1 MPHIPQWIYIVFFAF
16 STIVMIFLFRHDWN
30 RLAKLYRTQEAPP
43 QNFSRMQSG
52 SVGLVYY
59 KGTLNVGTTPQGIYL
74 SIFFLFSFGL
84 TPLLIPW
91 SAIKKIEPANELF
104 IIKRFRLY
112 LNSPKITLILSRDI
126 LEPAKEFLATQGFE
140 WI

>member
-1 MPHIPQWIYIVFFAF
+1 MPHTPQWIYIVFFVF
-16 STIVMIFLFRHDWN
+16 STIVMIFVFRHDWN
-30 RLAKLYRTQEAPP
+30 RLAKLYSTQEAPP

-59 KGTLNVGTTPQGIYL
+59 KATLNVGITPQGIYL
-74 SIFFLFSFGL
+74 SIFPLFSFGL

-91 SAIKKIEPANELF
+91 SAIRKIEPANQLF
-104 IIKRFRLY
+104 IERFRLY
-112 LNSPKITLILSRDI
+112 LSSPKVTLILNKDI
-126 LEPAKEFLATQGFE
+126 LESGKEFLASQGFE

>member
-1 MPHIPQWIYIVFFAF
+1 MPHTPQWIYIVFWTF
-16 STIVMIFLFRHDWN
+16 STIVMIFVFRHDWN
-30 RLAKLYRTQEAPP
+30 RLAKLYSTQEAQP

-59 KGTLNVGTTPQGIYL
+59 KGTLNVGTNSQGIYL
-74 SIFFLFSFGL
+74 SIFPLFSFGL

-91 SAIKKIEPANELF
+91 SAISKIEPANQLF
-104 IIKRFRLY
+104 IERFRLY
-112 LNSPKITLILSRDI
+112 LGSPKVKLILSKDI
-126 LEPAKEFLATQGFE
+126 LEPAKEFLATKGFE

>member
-1 MPHIPQWIYIVFFAF
+1 
-16 STIVMIFLFRHDWN
+16 MIFLFRHDWN
-30 RLAKLYRTQEAPP
+30 RLAKLCRTQEAPP

-59 KGTLNVGTTPQGIYL
+59 KATLNVGIIPQEIYL
-74 SIFFLFSFGL
+74 SIFPLFRFGL

-91 SAIKKIEPANELF
+91 SAIRKIEPANQLF
-104 IIKRFRLY
+104 IKRFRLY
-112 LNSPKITLILSRDI
+112 VSSPKVKLILGNDI
-126 LEPAKEFLATQGFE
+126 LESGKEFLASQGFE

>member
-1 MPHIPQWIYIVFFAF
+1 MPHTPQWIYTVCLTF

-30 RLAKLYRTQEAPP
+30 RLAKLYRTKEAPP

-52 SVGLVYY
+52 SVGLVHY
-59 KGTLNVGTTPQGIYL
+59 KGTLNVGITPQGIYL
-74 SIFFLFSFGL
+74 SIFPLFTLGL
-84 TPLLIPW
+84 PPLLIPW
-91 SAIKKIEPANELF
+91 SAIRKIEPANQLF
-104 IIKRFRLY
+104 IERFRLF
-112 LNSPKITLILSRDI
+112 LSSPKVKLILSKDI

>member
-1 MPHIPQWIYIVFFAF
+1 MPHNPQWIYIVFLPFGM
-16 STIVMIFLFRHDWN
+16 IVMIFLFRHDWN

-43 QNFSRMQSG
+43 LNFSRMRSG

-59 KGTLNVGTTPQGIYL
+59 KGTLNVGTNPQGIYL
-74 SIFFLFSFGL
+74 SIFPLFSFGL

-91 SAIKKIEPANELF
+91 SAIRKIEPANQLF
-104 IIKRFRLY
+104 IQRFRLY
-112 LNSPKITLILSRDI
+112 LSSPKVTLILNKDI
-126 LEPAKEFLATQGFE
+126 LEPGKEFLATQGFE

>member
-1 MPHIPQWIYIVFFAF
+1 MPHTPQWIYIVFFAF

-43 QNFSRMQSG
+43 QNFSWMQSG

-59 KGTLNVGTTPQGIYL
+59 KGTLNVGVTPQGIYL
-74 SIFFLFSFGL
+74 SIFPLFSFGL

-91 SAIKKIEPANELF
+91 SAIRKIEPANQLF
-104 IIKRFRLY
+104 IKRFRLY
-112 LNSPKITLILSRDI
+112 LSSPKVILILSRDI
-126 LEPAKEFLATQGFE
+126 LSPAKEFLATQGFE

>member
-1 MPHIPQWIYIVFFAF
+1 MPHTPQWINIVSFALGAIVVIF
-16 STIVMIFLFRHDWN
+16 SFRHDWN

-43 QNFSRMQSG
+43 QNFFRMQSG
-52 SVGLVYY
+52 CVGLVDY
-59 KGTLNVGTTPQGIYL
+59 KGTLNVGITPQGIYL

-91 SAIKKIEPANELF
+91 SAIRKIEPANQLF
-104 IIKRFRLY
+104 IKHFRLY
-112 LNSPKITLILSRDI
+112 LSSPKVTLILSKDI
-126 LEPAKEFLATQGFE
+126 LEAAKEFLATQGFE

>member
-1 MPHIPQWIYIVFFAF
+1 MPHNLQWTYIVFLTF

-43 QNFSRMQSG
+43 LNFSRMISG

-59 KGTLNVGTTPQGIYL
+59 KGTLNVGITPQGIYL
-74 SIFFLFSFGL
+74 SIFPLFSLGL

-91 SAIKKIEPANELF
+91 SAIRKIEPANQLF
-104 IIKRFRLY
+104 IQRFRLH
-112 LNSPKITLILSRDI
+112 LSSPKIKLVLSKDI
-126 LEPAKEFLATQGFE
+126 LEPAKEFLAAQGFE

>member
-1 MPHIPQWIYIVFFAF
+1 MLHNPDWIHIVSFMLGMIVTIFAF
-16 STIVMIFLFRHDWN
+16 CHDWN
-30 RLAKLYRTQEAPP
+30 RLAKLYRTKEAAP

-52 SVGLVYY
+52 CVGLINY
-59 KGTLNVGTTPQGIYL
+59 KGTLNVGTNPQGIYL
-74 SIFFLFSFGL
+74 SIFPLFSFGL

-91 SAIKKIEPANELF
+91 SAIRKIEPANQLF
-104 IIKRFRLY
+104 SIKHFRLY
-112 LNSPKITLILSRDI
+112 LSSPKITLILNKNI

>member
-1 MPHIPQWIYIVFFAF
+1 MPHTPQWIYIIFLTF

-30 RLAKLYRTQEAPP
+30 RLANLYSTQEAPP
-43 QNFSRMQSG
+43 QNFSRMNSG

-59 KGTLNVGTTPQGIYL
+59 KGTLNVGTNSQGIYL
-74 SIFFLFSFGL
+74 SIFPLFSFGL

-91 SAIKKIEPANELF
+91 SAIRKIEPANQLF
-104 IIKRFRLY
+104 IERFRLY
-112 LNSPKITLILSRDI
+112 LSSPKVKLILSKDI

>member
-1 MPHIPQWIYIVFFAF
+1 MPHTPQWIYIFFFTF

-30 RLAKLYRTQEAPP
+30 RLAKLYRTKEAPP

-59 KGTLNVGTTPQGIYL
+59 KGTLNVGITPQGIYL
-74 SIFFLFSFGL
+74 SIFPLFGL
-84 TPLLIPW
+84 GLPPLLIPW
-91 SAIKKIEPANELF
+91 SAIRKIEPANQLF
-104 IIKRFRLY
+104 IERFRLH
-112 LNSPKITLILSRDI
+112 LSSPKVKLILSKDI

>member
-1 MPHIPQWIYIVFFAF
+1 MPHIPEWIYIVYFVF

-43 QNFSRMQSG
+43 LNFSRMESG

-84 TPLLIPW
+84 RPLLIPW
-91 SAIKKIEPANELF
+91 SAIRKIEPANELF

-112 LNSPKITLILSRDI
+112 LNSPKVTLILSRDI

>member
-1 MPHIPQWIYIVFFAF
+1 
-16 STIVMIFLFRHDWN
+16 MIFLFRHDWN
-30 RLAKLYRTQEAPP
+30 RLAKLYRTKEAPL

-59 KGTLNVGTTPQGIYL
+59 KGTLNVGITPQGIYL
-74 SIFFLFSFGL
+74 SIFPLFGL
-84 TPLLIPW
+84 GLPPLLIPW
-91 SAIKKIEPANELF
+91 SAIRKIEPANQLF
-104 IIKRFRLY
+104 IERFRLY
-112 LNSPKITLILSRDI
+112 LCSPKVKLILSKDI

>member
-1 MPHIPQWIYIVFFAF
+1 MPHTPQWIYIVFFTF

-30 RLAKLYRTQEAPP
+30 RLAKLYRTKEAPP

-74 SIFFLFSFGL
+74 SIFPLFGL
-84 TPLLIPW
+84 GLPPLLIPW
-91 SAIKKIEPANELF
+91 SAIRKIEPANQLF
-104 IIKRFRLY
+104 IERFRLY
-112 LNSPKITLILSRDI
+112 LSSTKVKLILSKDI

>member
-1 MPHIPQWIYIVFFAF
+1 
-16 STIVMIFLFRHDWN
+16 MIFLFRHDWN

-112 LNSPKITLILSRDI
+112 LNSPKITLILSKDI
-126 LEPAKEFLATQGFE
+126 LEPAKEFLAPQGFE

>member
-1 MPHIPQWIYIVFFAF
+1 MPHTPQWIYIVFFTF

-30 RLAKLYRTQEAPP
+30 RLAKLYRTKEAPP
-43 QNFSRMQSG
+43 SNFFRMQSG

-59 KGTLNVGTTPQGIYL
+59 KGTLNVGITPQGIYL
-74 SIFFLFSFGL
+74 SIFPLFGL
-84 TPLLIPW
+84 GLPPLLIPW
-91 SAIKKIEPANELF
+91 SAIRKIEPANQLF
-104 IIKRFRLY
+104 IERFRLY
-112 LNSPKITLILSRDI
+112 LSSPKVKLILSKDI

>member
-1 MPHIPQWIYIVFFAF
+1 MPHTPQWIYTIFFPL
-16 STIVMIFLFRHDWN
+16 STIVMIFLLRHDWN

-43 QNFSRMQSG
+43 QNFSRMNSG

-59 KGTLNVGTTPQGIYL
+59 KGTLNVGITPQGIYL
-74 SIFFLFSFGL
+74 SIFPLFSLGL
-84 TPLLIPW
+84 MPLLIPW
-91 SAIKKIEPANELF
+91 TAIKKIEPANQLF
-104 IIKRFRLY
+104 IKRFRLY
-112 LNSPKITLILSRDI
+112 LSSPEVTLVLSKDI